1 MVGYNPLNPRM
12 TWLTPPLLWFEI
24 VVLLLVCW
32 CIHRLRKRS
41 PGSRIAVAR
50 DWLAYIAISVA
61 LVVAIVIF
69 AAYGPK
75 KSTVDAKW
83 IAFAVNTVFVFGYA
97 LKVLRPMWNKPKLW
111 MVLSGLFL
119 LHGIIGWLVI
129 SRVERI
135 PLIWYAPVD
144 VAEIW
149 AVLIAAQMACREL
162 LPPIR
167 KP

>member
-1 MVGYNPLNPRM
+1 ML
-12 TWLTPPLLWFEI
+12 WLTPPLLWFEI
-24 VVLLLVCW
+24 VVLTLVYW
-32 CIHRLRKRS
+32 CIHTLRKKAR
-41 PGSRIAVAR
+41 GSRIAVVR
-50 DWLAYIAISVA
+50 DWLAYILISIA

-75 KSTVDAKW
+75 KSPVDAKW
-83 IAFAVNTVFVFGYA
+83 IAFAVNTVFVFGYT

-111 MVLSGLFL
+111 MVLSGLIL
-119 LHGIIGWLVI
+119 LHGVIGWLVI

-135 PLIWYAPVD
+135 PFIWYAPVD
-144 VAEIW
+144 TAEIW

-167 KP
+167 KH

>member
-1 MVGYNPLNPRM
+1 M

-24 VVLLLVCW
+24 VVLILVCW
-32 CIHRLRKRS
+32 CIYRLRKRS
-41 PGSRIAVAR
+41 PGSRIAVLR
-50 DWLAYIAISVA
+50 DWLAYIAIGIA
-61 LVVAIVIF
+61 LVVAIVTF

-75 KSTVDAKW
+75 KSPIDAKW
-83 IAFAVNTVFVFGYA
+83 VAFAVNTVFVFGYT
-97 LKVLRPMWNKPKLW
+97 LRIVRPLWKKPKLW
-111 MVLSGLFL
+111 VVLSGLIL
-119 LHGIIGWLVI
+119 LHGIIGCFVI

-144 VAEIW
+144 MAEIW

-162 LPPIR
+162 LPPTR

>member
-1 MVGYNPLNPRM
+1 M
-12 TWLTPPLLWFEI
+12 TWLTSPLLWFGI
-24 VVLLLVCW
+24 VFLILVCW
-32 CIHRLRKRS
+32 CIQRLRKKS
-41 PGSRIAVAR
+41 PASRIALLR
-50 DWLAYIAISVA
+50 DWLAYIVISVA
-61 LVVAIVIF
+61 LVVAIVVF

-75 KSTVDAKW
+75 KSPIEAKW
-83 IAFAVNTVFVFGYA
+83 IAFAVNTVFVFGYT

-111 MVLSGLFL
+111 MVIGGLIL
-119 LHGIIGWLVI
+119 LHGIIGWLAI

-135 PLIWYAPVD
+135 PLIWYAPFD
-144 VAEIW
+144 MAEIW